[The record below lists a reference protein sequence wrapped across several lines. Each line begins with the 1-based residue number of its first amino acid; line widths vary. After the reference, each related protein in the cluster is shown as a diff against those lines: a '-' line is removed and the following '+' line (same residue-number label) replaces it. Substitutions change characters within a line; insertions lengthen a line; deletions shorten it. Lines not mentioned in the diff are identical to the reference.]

1 MIPELSGIF
10 SALVKAVDISER
22 FSRDSEV
29 LAQRDGSMAGE
40 IRTIN
45 KSLRIF
51 SKKHNVFDVA
61 SKNIAHF
68 PMIISNSISAE
79 NAFIVCKAF
88 EREVAKMFELIIT
101 NESDRIKVDNKS
113 EFVKSLTSASAQSHM
128 LSKLTESQKMT
139 VYGENLNHN
148 LIIDTYNKPDE
159 KIKSIMES
167 EKPKSEYDAMIKVKQ
182 QREDRINTAKPTF
195 LYLEQG
201 RGSAITIGIKS
212 IYHSVDSTDLTN
224 TMVKVLSDP
233 SGLSLTQKLIKVY
246 IGEMQFWKDL
256 VFSYDSIKTRI
267 KLKDASYA
275 GSIFNSLIQS
285 VENQKPG
292 MMISASLGTVPTTTI
307 VMSLDE
313 QKYLKSA
320 ANLDLA
326 NPKTV
331 ERIIK
336 KLGILTFIVIDEPT
350 DTMYMYNSAIRK
362 YEKRQIPREE
372 SKNKEFERMAEALG
386 RSVRRSY

>member
-1 MIPELSGIF
+1 
-10 SALVKAVDISER
+10 
-22 FSRDSEV
+22 
-29 LAQRDGSMAGE
+29 
-40 IRTIN
+40 
-45 KSLRIF
+45 
-51 SKKHNVFDVA
+51 
-61 SKNIAHF
+61 
-68 PMIISNSISAE
+68 
-79 NAFIVCKAF
+79 
-88 EREVAKMFELIIT
+88 
-101 NESDRIKVDNKS
+101 
-113 EFVKSLTSASAQSHM
+113 
-128 LSKLTESQKMT
+128 
-139 VYGENLNHN
+139 
-148 LIIDTYNKPDE
+148 
-159 KIKSIMES
+159 MES

-201 RGSAITIGIKS
+201 RGNAITIGIKS